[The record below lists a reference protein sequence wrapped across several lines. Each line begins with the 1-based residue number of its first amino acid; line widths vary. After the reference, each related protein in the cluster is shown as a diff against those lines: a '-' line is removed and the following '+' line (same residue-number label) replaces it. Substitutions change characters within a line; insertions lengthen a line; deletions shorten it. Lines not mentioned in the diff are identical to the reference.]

1 MKLSNT
7 KVALVSLGVFTG
19 MLGLGFAA
27 DPLYD
32 TFCKVTGFGGTTR
45 IATAAPD
52 RMVEQEVMVRFDA
65 NVADTPLTF
74 HPLQTT
80 QTLKLGQHGLAFYEV
95 SNPTDQEIRVIA
107 SYNVTPHYAGLYFN
121 KLECFCFEERVVAP
135 GETKKLPIV
144 YFVSADML
152 EDRVAKSLETI
163 TLSYTFFDS
172 SSYSGEKKPP
182 RRVRRIQPMPADVV
196 AHTGRS
202 GLKSALI
209 HVIF

>member
-65 NVADTPLTF
+65 NVADTPLIF

-172 SSYSGEKKPP
+172 SSYSGEKKAA
-182 RRVRRIQPMPADVV
+182 QKGA
-196 AHTGRS
+196 AN
-202 GLKSALI
+202 SANAG
-209 HVIF
+209 